1 MSRFAF
7 LLNAGTVSDRKS
19 IFGKDVAN
27 SGLIR
32 ALGQTA
38 SPEDP
43 LCLAVTE
50 HTSAEMV
57 AERFRIP
64 LAHLRLI
71 AANRIAEAGIKCLLH
86 GLPNIH
92 HSAWQ
97 RSPSHARS
105 YSLCGLIHTLAPPAT
120 QDTIARVLTAPLHPW
135 DALIC
140 TSSALAQA
148 VTKLLAEWNAYYGE
162 RFGGTRQPSIHVPVL
177 PLGIHCDDF
186 THDPAARM
194 MERHKLGIG
203 ENDIAVLWM
212 GRLSFFEKMHPYATF
227 AAMELAARKCKRKL
241 HLVLTGWFPH
251 PDHERDYRAMAAAT
265 CPSVT
270 LHIVDGTDSDQA
282 RRIWSA
288 ADIFTS
294 LVDNVQETF
303 GLAPVEAMAA
313 GLPSVVSDWD
323 GYRDTIVSGETGL
336 RIATLMPPG
345 GSGQEPLDRHL
356 AQVSSYQSYAGTIA
370 LATAVDIRGAGD
382 ALALLANDDDRRRR
396 MGMAAQA
403 RARAVFDWPKVA
415 LGYRRLMADLDQRR
429 GQGDATVP
437 TGNPMAQDPF
447 TLFSHYASLT
457 LDDHDRLHALPGAE
471 NLLAQADQ
479 YHINNF
485 VQATMATPAETRA
498 ILKRLHAGPQRI
510 GDLAASAP
518 EGAARCRRTIGWMIK
533 LGLLALERPPK

>member
-7 LLNAGTVSDRKS
+7 LLNAGTVADKKS

-38 SPEDP
+38 SPQEP
-43 LCLAVTE
+43 LLLAVTE
-50 HTSAEMV
+50 NTNAEAV

-64 LAHLRLI
+64 VAHLRLL
-71 AANRIAEAGIKCLLH
+71 AANRIAEAGIGCLLH

-97 RSPSHARS
+97 RSPTQARA

-162 RFGGTRQPSIHVPVL
+162 RFGATKLPNIHIPVL

-186 THDPAARM
+186 THDPAARLA
-194 MERHKLGIG
+194 ERQRLGIG
-203 ENDIAVLWM
+203 DDDIAVLWM

-227 AAMELAARKCKRKL
+227 AAMELAARKSKRKL
-241 HLVLTGWFPH
+241 HLLLSGWFPH

-270 LHIVDGTDSDQA
+270 LHIIDGTNADQA

-323 GYRDTIVSGETGL
+323 GYRDTILHGETGL

-356 AQVSSYQSYAGTIA
+356 AQISSYQVYVGTIA
-370 LATAVDIRGAGD
+370 MATAVDIRSAGD
-382 ALALLANDDDRRRR
+382 ALALLANDDARRRQ
-396 MGMAAQA
+396 MGAAAQA

-415 LGYRRLMADLDQRR
+415 LAYRRLMADLDQRR
-429 GQGDATVP
+429 GQGDAAVP

-447 TLFSHYASLT
+447 TLFSHYASLAFQ
-457 LDDHDRLHALPGAE
+457 DDDRLHALPGADA
-471 NLLAQADQ
+471 LLAQAEQ
-479 YHINNF
+479 YPINTF
-485 VQATMATPAETRA
+485 IQAAMATPAETRA
-498 ILKRLHAGPQRI
+498 VLKRLHAGPQRI
-510 GDLAASAP
+510 SDLVATAP
-518 EGAARCRRTIGWMIK
+518 EGAARCQRTLGWMIK
-533 LGLLALERPPK
+533 LGLLALERPTR